1 MKNKRLL
8 ILRIATLFITTLLYT
23 VNVFITKAWYES
35 IFIGINLVIA
45 SGLTIMQIVEKDTSF
60 ILAIKFLFLT
70 PLLRL
75 FLMFMMVAIA
85 PLDSFA

>member
-45 SGLTIMQIVEKDTSF
+45 SGLTIMQIVKKDTSF